1 MYAESVTLQTFS
13 DITTL
18 YVVVADGNTV
28 VPDVS
33 VAGIVVVDGNHWYWS
48 APVPVKVTESP
59 GQMIADAG

>member
-1 MYAESVTLQTFS
+1 MYTESVTLQTFS

-18 YVVVADGNTV
+18 YVVVAEGNAV

-33 VAGIVVVDGNHWYWS
+33 GVATVVDGNHSYWS